1 MKQGLAIDYNL
12 IRKTIADQIQSVT
25 GLISILEE
33 AEGPYDKRPKL
44 PYFSFKITT
53 PGAKSGD
60 DSKEQTLDDMGNPTS
75 IWNSGGCRKMVIDFN
90 AYATTHEE
98 AFNYMATWQTALD
111 LADIQQNLRAVGI
124 AVWII
129 GTVADLSKLLNTGY
143 EGRAHLECSFGVAMN
158 LQSDLGY
165 MDTVTV
171 DGTITT
177 DQGQEVETS
186 ETVTVP

>member
-12 IRKTIADQIQSVT
+12 IRKTISNQVQDTI
-25 GLISILEE
+25 GLTCILEE
-33 AEGPYDKRPKL
+33 PEGPIDKRPPL

-60 DSKEQTLDDMGNPTS
+60 DSKQQILDSQGKPTTK
-75 IWNSGGCRKMVIDFN
+75 WNSGGCRKMVIDFN
-90 AYATTHEE
+90 CYATTHEE

-111 LADIQQNLRAVGI
+111 LQDVQLNLRRVGI
-124 AVWII
+124 GVWVI

-158 LQSDLGY
+158 LVSDLGY
-165 MDTVTV
+165 IKTAVI
-171 DGTITT
+171 DGTVTT
-177 DQGQEVETS
+177 DQGEKIKTHDEVEES
-186 ETVTVP
+186 